1 MQLRHRTVKAYGTMN
16 GWGEKE
22 GGREG
27 GGREGGRSRGRR
39 GEVVGWKR
47 KKKATH
53 PTGSW
58 ITGGSGRLSTAMEIL
73 QGVKVVGEERVR
85 VTVLST

>member
-1 MQLRHRTVKAYGTMN
+1 M
-16 GWGEKE
+16 
-22 GGREG
+22 
-27 GGREGGRSRGRR
+27 GREGGRKEGGRR
-39 GEVVGWKR
+39 EEGGKKEGGRKREGEGGGQEVVGWKR

-58 ITGGSGRLSTAMEIL
+58 ITGGSGRLSTVMEIL

-85 VTVLST
+85 LTVLST